1 MLYKYEH
8 ILHYNRITLHG
19 RFLRQSNFTQD
30 LFCNLKHGKTI
41 KSKIETFEPEMQR
54 DKNTKN

>member
-1 MLYKYEH
+1 MNIY
-8 ILHYNRITLHG
+8 YNRITLHG

-30 LFCNLKHGKTI
+30 LFCNPKHGKTI